1 MIASP
6 LQGRFSFRKL
16 RFGDGLSSYVNHEF
30 KSTGRAC
37 DKAIHIIDKLTG
49 IDDKDPL
56 QVRLSARDKM
66 TGLLL
71 EEIRADR
78 TNPETVNLLG
88 IAAAFSVAA
97 FSTKMFEIDMNLT
110 ELAILAASLAILI
123 FIIIRAVNTKR
134 TRKIENVLVLVQA
147 QTHLQR
153 QRLDN
158 TEQACK
164 PRKRRKR

>member
-1 MIASP
+1 
-6 LQGRFSFRKL
+6 
-16 RFGDGLSSYVNHEF
+16 
-30 KSTGRAC
+30 
-37 DKAIHIIDKLTG
+37 
-49 IDDKDPL
+49 
-56 QVRLSARDKM
+56 M

-147 QTHLQR
+147 QTYLQR